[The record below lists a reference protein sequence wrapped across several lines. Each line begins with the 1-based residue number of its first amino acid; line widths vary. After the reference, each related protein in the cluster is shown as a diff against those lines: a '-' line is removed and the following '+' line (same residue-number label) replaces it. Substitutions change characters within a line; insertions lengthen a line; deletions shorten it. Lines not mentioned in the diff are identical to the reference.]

1 MEQPKAG
8 PEGATP
14 GIGGRQLI
22 RPRQMPASRADFL
35 WEEEGED
42 HLVILVVRADLTLQ
56 ASLGDQVNPQDRRTG
71 SAGFRLL
78 FLCHP
83 YQLTSAWPQA

>member
-1 MEQPKAG
+1 
-8 PEGATP
+8 
-14 GIGGRQLI
+14 
-22 RPRQMPASRADFL
+22 MPASRADFL

-42 HLVILVVRADLTLQ
+42 YLVILVVRADLTLQ

-83 YQLTSAWPQA
+83 LAAETFLSLVVQQNRLQTRRQAA